1 MADYAKNVGVS
12 RGSATYADA
21 NGVYRPEPARA
32 GGMPR
37 ADEARV
43 QELHWEN
50 GTCTAA
56 WRDVR
61 PMPDNDTFFENVW
74 REFRVDGNIR

>member
-1 MADYAKNVGVS
+1 
-12 RGSATYADA
+12 
-21 NGVYRPEPARA
+21 
-32 GGMPR
+32 MPR

-74 REFRVDGNIR
+74 REYRVDGNIR